1 MTEAFIGID
10 VGTGSARAGIFD
22 VGGRLLASAK
32 HPIRLWSTAGGVA
45 EQSSAD
51 IWAAVCTATRQALAR
66 AAIGADRIAG
76 VGFDATCSLVAVDA
90 DFQPVTVSASGDPQ
104 RNIIVWMDH
113 RATAETREINQTGA
127 AVLAYVGGSLSPEM
141 QSPKLLWLKRHL
153 PESFHRAAHFF
164 DLSDYLT
171 ARATGSLARSTC
183 TVTCKWTY
191 LAHEQ
196 RWDGD
201 FFRAIGL
208 PEFPDEAYARIGT
221 EIVEPGTPLGRG
233 LTAAAAA
240 DLGLTPGIAVGAA
253 LIDAHAGG
261 VGTVGAVGPNGEA
274 PDPLARVAYIMGTSA
289 CIMASTKTPL
299 FVKGIW
305 GPYQSAMI
313 PGLWLN
319 EGGQSAAGAAIDYLL
334 RLHPAFTDLEARA
347 QAEGVAPLEWLER
360 AIRARGPASASVLAA
375 GDLHIL
381 PDLLGNRSPFA
392 DPDARGAILGLAP
405 DADLDGLIRLYLAAL
420 CGLGYGTAQVIDA
433 FRAAGQACTTLVMSG
448 GASRSPLVRQI
459 MADSTGCTVAY
470 PTTAEPV
477 LLGAAMLGALA
488 AGRFAD
494 LPQAM
499 AAMARIGEITHPA
512 PGAVAKFHGKKREI
526 FTRLQTLDRDARS
539 LMAE

>member
-1 MTEAFIGID
+1 MEKAFIGID

-22 VGGRLLASAK
+22 TEGRLLASAK
-32 HPIRLWSTAGGVA
+32 HPIRLWQDAGGVA
-45 EQSSAD
+45 EQSSDD
-51 IWAAVCTATRQALAR
+51 IWVAVCTATRQALA
-66 AAIGADRIAG
+66 ASGLPPQQIAG
-76 VGFDATCSLVAVDA
+76 IGVDATCSLVVLD
-90 DFQPVTVSASGDPQ
+90 DRFQPVTVSASGEAA

-113 RATAETREINQTGA
+113 RAASETKEINQSGA
-127 AVLAYVGGSLSPEM
+127 RVLDYVGGSISPEM

-153 PESFHRAAHFF
+153 PDSFAKAAHFF

-191 LAHEQ
+191 LAHEKC
-196 RWDGD
+196 WDGD

-233 LTAAAAA
+233 LTAEAAA
-240 DLGLTPGIAVGAA
+240 DLGLLPGIAVGAA

-289 CIMASTKTPL
+289 CIMASTESPL

-319 EGGQSAAGAAIDYLL
+319 EGGQSAAGAAIDYLM
-334 RLHPAFTDLEARA
+334 RLHPAFPDLETRA
-347 QAEGVAPLEWLER
+347 KAEGLAPLEWLEK
-360 AIRARGPASASVLAA
+360 AILARGPASDAVLATQH
-375 GDLHIL
+375 LHIV

-392 DPDARGAILGLAP
+392 DPDARGVILGLDMEP
-405 DADLDGLIRLYLAAL
+405 GIDGLIRLYLAAL
-420 CGLGYGTAQVIDA
+420 CGLGYSTAQVIDA
-433 FRAAGQACTTLVMSG
+433 FRAAGQECTTLVMSG

-470 PTTAEPV
+470 PTTGEPV
-477 LLGAAMLGALA
+477 LLGAAMLGALG
-488 AGRFAD
+488 AGRFPD

-499 AAMARIGEITHPA
+499 AAMARIGVLTQPA
-512 PGAVAKFHGKKREI
+512 AGAIAAFHAKKRRI
-526 FTRLQTLDRDARS
+526 FTLMQTLDRDARS
-539 LMAE
+539 LMTE

>member
-1 MTEAFIGID
+1 MEKAFIGID

-22 VGGRLLASAK
+22 PEGRLVASAK
-32 HPIRLWSTAGGVA
+32 HPIRLWQDAGGVA
-45 EQSSAD
+45 EQSSDD
-51 IWAAVCTATRQALAR
+51 IWMAVCTATRQALA
-66 AAIGADRIAG
+66 ASGLPAQQIAG
-76 VGFDATCSLVAVDA
+76 IGIDATCSLVVLD
-90 DFQPVTVSASGDPQ
+90 DRFQPVTVSASGEAA

-113 RATAETREINQTGA
+113 RATAEAKEINQSGA
-127 AVLAYVGGSLSPEM
+127 RVLDYVGGSISPEM

-153 PESFHRAAHFF
+153 PESFAKAAHFF

-191 LAHEQ
+191 LAHEK

-208 PEFPDEAYARIGT
+208 PEFPGEGYTRIGT
-221 EIVEPGTPLGRG
+221 EILDPGTPLGRG
-233 LTAAAAA
+233 LTAEAAA
-240 DLGLTPGIAVGAA
+240 DLGLVPGIAVGAA

-261 VGTVGAVGPNGEA
+261 VGTVGAIGPNGEA

-289 CIMASTKTPL
+289 CIMASTESPL

-334 RLHPAFTDLEARA
+334 RLHPAFPDLETRA
-347 QAEGVAPLEWLER
+347 KADALAPLEWLEK
-360 AIRARGPASASVLAA
+360 AILARGPASDAVLATQN
-375 GDLHIL
+375 LHIV

-392 DPDARGAILGLAP
+392 DPDARGVILGLDMEP
-405 DADLDGLIRLYLAAL
+405 GIDGLIRLYLAAL
-420 CGLGYGTAQVIDA
+420 CGLGYSTAQVIDA
-433 FRAAGQACTTLVMSG
+433 FRTAGQACTTLVMSG

-459 MADSTGCTVAY
+459 MADTTGCTVAY

-488 AGRFAD
+488 AGRFTN

-499 AAMARIGEITHPA
+499 AAMSRIGSLTQPA
-512 PGAVAKFHGKKREI
+512 AGGLAAFHTKKRQI
-526 FTRLQTLDRDARS
+526 FTLMQTLDREARS
-539 LMAE
+539 MMAE

>member
-1 MTEAFIGID
+1 MEKAFIGID

-22 VGGRLLASAK
+22 PEGRLLASAK
-32 HPIRLWSTAGGVA
+32 HPIRLWQDAGGVA
-45 EQSSAD
+45 EQSSDD
-51 IWAAVCTATRQALAR
+51 IWMAVCTATRQALA
-66 AAIGADRIAG
+66 ASGLPAQQITGIGI
-76 VGFDATCSLVAVDA
+76 DATCSLVVLD
-90 DFQPVTVSASGDPQ
+90 DRFQPVTVSASGEAA

-113 RATAETREINQTGA
+113 RATAEAKEINQSGA
-127 AVLAYVGGSLSPEM
+127 RVLDYVGGSISPEM

-153 PESFHRAAHFF
+153 PESFAKAAHFF

-191 LAHEQ
+191 LAHEK

-208 PEFPDEAYARIGT
+208 PEFPAEDYTRIGT
-221 EIVEPGTPLGRG
+221 EILDPGTPLGRG
-233 LTAAAAA
+233 LTAKAAT
-240 DLGLTPGIAVGAA
+240 DLGLVPGIAVGAA

-261 VGTVGAVGPNGEA
+261 VGTVGAIGPNDEA

-289 CIMASTKTPL
+289 CIMASTENPL

-334 RLHPAFTDLEARA
+334 RLHPAFPDLETRA
-347 QAEGVAPLEWLER
+347 KAENLAPLEWLEQ
-360 AIRARGPASASVLAA
+360 AILARGPASDAVLATQN
-375 GDLHIL
+375 LHIV

-392 DPDARGAILGLAP
+392 DPDARGVILGLDMEP
-405 DADLDGLIRLYLAAL
+405 GIDGLIRLYLTAL
-420 CGLGYGTAQVIDA
+420 CGLGYSTAQVIDA
-433 FRAAGQACTTLVMSG
+433 FRTAGQACTTLVMSG

-459 MADSTGCTVAY
+459 MADTTGCTVAY

-488 AGRFAD
+488 AGRFAN

-499 AAMARIGEITHPA
+499 AAMSRIGSLTQPA
-512 PGAVAKFHGKKREI
+512 TGGLAAFHTQKRRI
-526 FTRLQTLDRDARS
+526 FTLMQTLDREARS
-539 LMAE
+539 MMAE